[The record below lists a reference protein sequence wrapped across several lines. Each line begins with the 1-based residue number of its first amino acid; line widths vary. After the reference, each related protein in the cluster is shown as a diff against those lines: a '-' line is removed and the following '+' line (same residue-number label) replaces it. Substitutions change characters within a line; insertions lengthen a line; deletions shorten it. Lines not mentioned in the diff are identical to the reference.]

1 MRLNIKDIAK
11 IIDNENIPFSRK
23 QYFCDLYFNNFRA
36 YKTSDQRNSLKEIIN
51 DRCYYLENETY
62 YLYYCYDS
70 DLFTFETN
78 QYFNDRQG
86 SSIRAFEHLSL

>member
-36 YKTSDQRNSLKEIIN
+36 YKTSDQRNALIEILN
-51 DRCYYLENETY
+51 DKCYYLENETPS
-62 YLYYCYDS
+62 LS
-70 DLFTFETN
+70 IILTISLK
-78 QYFNDRQG
+78 FNRILN
-86 SSIRAFEHLSL
+86 IR